1 MTRIVK
7 PLDIEITVTGE
18 DDINNARLVRIFA
31 SSLSVIT
38 VTDPTANTVVGSF
51 TMPANSVE
59 YLEKEKEHVIS
70 STAAVK
76 CAPVSYKS

>member
-1 MTRIVK
+1 MSRIIK
-7 PLDIEITVTGE
+7 PLDLEISVAT
-18 DDINNARLVRIFA
+18 DDDVNSARLVRIFA
-31 SSLSVIT
+31 TSLSVIT
-38 VTDPTANTVVGSF
+38 VTDPTANTVIGSF

-59 YLEKEKEHVIS
+59 YLEKEKAHTIS

>member
-1 MTRIVK
+1 MSRIVK
-7 PLDIEITVTGE
+7 PLDLEISVTTD
-18 DDINNARLVRIFA
+18 DDINESKLVRIFA
-31 SSLSVIT
+31 STLSVIT

-59 YLEKEKEHVIS
+59 YLEKEKAHTIS
-70 STAAVK
+70 STATVK

>member
-1 MTRIVK
+1 MTRIIK
-7 PLDIEITVTGE
+7 PLDMEISVTTD

-31 SSLSVIT
+31 SSLSVVT
-38 VTDPTANTVVGSF
+38 VTDPTANTVIGSF

-59 YLEKEKEHVIS
+59 YLEKDRTHTIS
-70 STAAVK
+70 STAAIK